1 MKSYT
6 IEHVGI
12 AADDTRALADW
23 YSHVLGF
30 REFFRT
36 ADPMP
41 TIFLRAAKGGATP
54 GGDAT
59 SGGASGAASDSIA
72 GAASDE
78 YGAAVEIFA
87 RKPGEPKP
95 AFADRAGM
103 HLAIVVEDFDAAV
116 ADLEARGVVF
126 LGEPKEIFAGGR
138 ARFFADPEGNRLHIV
153 HRPIKPW

>member
-23 YSHVLGF
+23 YRRSLGF

-36 ADPMP
+36 DDPMP
-41 TIFLRAAKGGATP
+41 TIFMRDAISGDAS

-59 SGGASGAASDSIA
+59 GVSI
-72 GAASDE
+72 
-78 YGAAVEIFA
+78 EIFA
-87 RKPGEPKP
+87 RKPSEPKP
-95 AFADRAGM
+95 AFADRMGM
-103 HLAIVVEDFDAAV
+103 HLAIVVDDFEAAV

-126 LGEPKEIFAGGR
+126 LGGPKEIFAGGK

-153 HRPIKPW
+153 HRPKKPW